1 MSGKLEQR
9 GPMGG
14 KVTPAM
20 VRKSRRPYGSGC
32 VIHEGRGL
40 AIRWYENIIGADG
53 KLKKVK
59 KYEALGAVSMKKAAE
74 ILADKT
80 RCQQQPLPEPTTIT
94 FAEHAEQWRLNI
106 LPTYKPSVRIGHGDI
121 L

>member
-1 MSGKLEQR
+1 MSAKLEHR

-14 KVTPAM
+14 KANPAM
-20 VRKSRRPYGSGC
+20 VRKSRRPYGTGC
-32 VIHEGRGL
+32 ILQEGRGR

-59 KYEALGAVSMKKAAE
+59 KYEALGAVSLKKAAE

-80 RCQQQPLPEPTTIT
+80 RVQQPLPEPTTTT
-94 FAEHAEQWRLNI
+94 FAEHAEKWRHNI
-106 LPTYKPSVRIGHGDI
+106 LPTYKPSVRI
-121 L
+121 